1 LETYGFLTLAFGNCE
16 ICKIGKLPFTSQE
29 AQTTCL
35 KCGKRYKVCIDC
47 KQKGCPNCGGNFSPR
62 PIRPKHGLVNNPAST
77 TRVPNK
83 KGC

>member
-1 LETYGFLTLAFGNCE
+1 METYGFLTLAFGNCE

-47 KQKGCPNCGGNFSPR
+47 KQKGCPNCGGKLESQMDW
-62 PIRPKHGLVNNPAST
+62 ASK
-77 TRVPNK
+77 N
-83 KGC
+83 GFMF